1 MAFEIRRPDT
11 AFALSPGKK
20 KRPRAHAQ
28 DHLRF
33 IRSLPCLITGLR
45 PVEAAHIRM
54 AAPSYGKRAVGTGEK
69 PDDRWTVPL
78 DPGKHREQHSMGEL
92 GFWIKHDI
100 DPIPVALA
108 LWGASGDDE
117 ACELILASARRR
129 VESRDR
135 GGR

>member
-1 MAFEIRRPDT
+1 MAVEIQRPAT

-20 KRPRAHAQ
+20 KRPRTQAQ

-33 IRSLPCLITGLR
+33 LRSMPCLITGLR
-45 PVEAAHIRM
+45 PVEVAHIRF
-54 AAPSYGKRAVGTGEK
+54 AAPSYGKRSVGMAEK

-78 DPGKHREQHSMGEL
+78 DPGKHREQHSMGEVE
-92 GFWIKHDI
+92 FWIKHGI

-117 ACELILASARRR
+117 ACELILSSARP
-129 VESRDR
+129 VRDR